1 MEGNGSN
8 YLHEGRLTPAVCVT
22 GNVNKSR
29 FDKGNTMNFWLILNA
44 IFVILA
50 WKWANE
56 AFAQGH
62 KGLGYFNLAIS
73 AMNFAAILTV
83 VV

>member
-1 MEGNGSN
+1 
-8 YLHEGRLTPAVCVT
+8 
-22 GNVNKSR
+22 
-29 FDKGNTMNFWLILNA
+29 MNFWLIPNA